1 MRLRTAPILKRPF
14 LLVLVFGASFVL
26 VLLSCAA
33 MAVLV
38 SEHVTQSSVRVAVA
52 ADQAVVA
59 DFVAANLTADELRG
73 GSIGFD
79 RRGVLAARLVDLGRR
94 HGLEEIVVLAP
105 DGTILFEDGI
115 APGLPGGLDDS
126 LRTVLASG
134 QPNATIVADGTT
146 AALTE
151 DFAILQENGRLG
163 LVIRAERNATSIL
176 ADAAAAWRDVVIVA
190 TAAAVVLTCLLYQI
204 FSAANARLVRQDEL
218 LVEARR
224 RDPLTGLL
232 NHGTV
237 VATLTSLMER
247 AGLDGSAI
255 GIALVDIDNF
265 RLLND
270 VHGDV
275 AGNEALMRV
284 AESLEQ
290 ESGPWVALGRYGPD
304 EFLAIAPAESA
315 RELDAALKRVRAK
328 LDAISLQFGGS
339 EHLPVTISAGISYFP
354 FHASAVIE
362 LVSAATIALGEA
374 KASGGND
381 TRIANAWTTQP
392 RSAETTFDVLQ
403 GLVFA
408 VDTKD
413 RYTKHHSEDVACYA
427 LFLADRIGLPDELK
441 VAVRLSGLLHDVGK
455 IGIPDDIL
463 RKPGSLTPHEYDVV
477 KQHVALGDLIV
488 RDLPDLDI
496 VRAGI
501 RHHHER
507 WDGSGYL
514 DGLAGEGIPLIA
526 RILAVGDAFS
536 AMTTTRPYRKA
547 IPVAEALE
555 RLREAAGSQLDETLV
570 AAFVSGIETD
580 PHAPLPGSDRPA
592 SLLWTPSSRAA

>member
-1 MRLRTAPILKRPF
+1 MRVRTAPILKRPF

-26 VLLSCAA
+26 IVLSCAA
-33 MAVLV
+33 LAVLV

-52 ADQAVVA
+52 ADQSIVA

-73 GSIGFD
+73 GTVAAD
-79 RRGVLAARLVDLGRR
+79 RRAALASRLEDLGTR
-94 HGLEEIVVLAP
+94 HGLGDLLVLAP
-105 DGTILFEDGI
+105 DGTLVLGDPTGE
-115 APGLPGGLDDS
+115 GLPGGLDDG

-134 QPNATIVADGTT
+134 QPSATIVTDG
-146 AALTE
+146 AAATLTE
-151 DFAILQENGRLG
+151 DLAILRNDGRLG
-163 LVIRAERNATSIL
+163 LVVQAQRDASAIV
-176 ADAAAAWRDVVIVA
+176 ADAAAAWRDVVVVA
-190 TAAAVVLTCLLYQI
+190 TAAAVVLTCLLFQI
-204 FSAANARLVRQDEL
+204 FSAANARLVRQEDL

-232 NHGTV
+232 NHGAV
-237 VATLTSLMER
+237 VATLTALMER
-247 AGLDGSAI
+247 AEHDGSAI

-270 VHGDV
+270 VHGDA
-275 AGNEALMRV
+275 AGNEALVRV

-290 ESGPWVALGRYGPD
+290 ESGPWSALGRYGPD
-304 EFLAIAPAESA
+304 EFLAIAPADSA
-315 RELDAALKRVRAK
+315 RELDAALKRVRAN
-328 LDAISLQFGGS
+328 LEAISLQFGAS
-339 EHLPVTISAGISYFP
+339 ERLPVTISAGISYFP

-381 TRIANAWTTQP
+381 TRIANAWTNQP
-392 RSAETTFDVLQ
+392 RNVETTFDVLQ

-413 RYTKHHSEDVACYA
+413 RYTKRHSEDVACYA

-455 IGIPDDIL
+455 IGIPDEIL
-463 RKPGSLTPHEYDVV
+463 RKPARLTPYEYEVV

-488 RDLPDLDI
+488 RDLPDLDV

-507 WDGSGYL
+507 WDGTGYL

-547 IPVAEALE
+547 IPVLEALE

-580 PHAPLPGSDRPA
+580 PSAPLPGSDRPA
-592 SLLWTPSSRAA
+592 GLLWTPTSRAA

>member
-1 MRLRTAPILKRPF
+1 MRVRTAPILKRPF
-14 LLVLVFGASFVL
+14 LLVLVFGASLALVVL
-26 VLLSCAA
+26 SSAA
-33 MAVLV
+33 LAVLV

-52 ADQAVVA
+52 ADQSIVA
-59 DFVAANLTADELRG
+59 DFVATNLTADELR
-73 GSIGFD
+73 SARIGVD
-79 RRGVLAARLVDLGRR
+79 RRAALTAGLDDLGRR
-94 HGLEEIVVLAP
+94 HGLQDVLVLAP
-105 DGTILFEDGI
+105 DGTIVLGDASGGALQSGIDDG
-115 APGLPGGLDDS
+115 
-126 LRTVLASG
+126 LRTTLASG
-134 QPNATIVADGTT
+134 QPNATIVTDGDSPVL
-146 AALTE
+146 AE
-151 DFAILQENGRLG
+151 DLVILKEDGRLG
-163 LVIRAERNATSIL
+163 LVIQADRDASAIL
-176 ADAAAAWRDVVIVA
+176 ADAAAAWRDVVVVA

-204 FSAANARLVRQDEL
+204 FSAANARLVRQEDL

-247 AGLDGSAI
+247 AEHDGSAI

-270 VHGDV
+270 VHGDA

-284 AESLEQ
+284 AESLER
-290 ESGPWVALGRYGPD
+290 ESGPWSALGRYGPD
-304 EFLAIAPAESA
+304 EFLAIAPADSA
-315 RELDAALKRVRAK
+315 RELDAALKRARAN

-339 EHLPVTISAGISYFP
+339 ERLPVTISAGISYFP

-381 TRIANAWTTQP
+381 TRIANAWSTQP
-392 RSAETTFDVLQ
+392 RNAETTFDVLQ

-463 RKPGSLTPHEYDVV
+463 RKPARLTPYEYEVV

-488 RDLPDLDI
+488 RDLPDLDV

-507 WDGSGYL
+507 WDGNGYL

-547 IPVAEALE
+547 IPVVEALE

-592 SLLWTPSSRAA
+592 GLLWTPTSRAA

>member
-1 MRLRTAPILKRPF
+1 MRVRTAPILKRPF

-26 VLLSCAA
+26 VVLSCAA
-33 MAVLV
+33 LAVLV

-52 ADQAVVA
+52 ADQSIVA
-59 DFVAANLTADELRG
+59 DFVAANLTADELRSG
-73 GSIGFD
+73 RIGLD
-79 RRGVLAARLVDLGRR
+79 RRGALDARLGDLGMR
-94 HGLEEIVVLAP
+94 HGLGSLLVLAP
-105 DGTILFEDGI
+105 DGTIVLGDPTGQ
-115 APGLPGGLDDS
+115 GVPGGLDDS
-126 LRTVLASG
+126 IRTVLASG
-134 QPNATIVADGTT
+134 QPSATIVTDGASAT
-146 AALTE
+146 LTE
-151 DFAILQENGRLG
+151 DLAILQEDGRLG
-163 LVIRAERNATSIL
+163 LVVQAQRDASAIV
-176 ADAAAAWRDVVIVA
+176 ADAAAAWRDVVVVA

-204 FSAANARLVRQDEL
+204 FSAANARLVRQEDL

-237 VATLTSLMER
+237 VATLTGLMER
-247 AGLDGSAI
+247 AEHDGSAI

-270 VHGDV
+270 VHGDA
-275 AGNEALMRV
+275 AGNEALVRV
-284 AESLEQ
+284 AECLDQ
-290 ESGPWVALGRYGPD
+290 QSGPWSALGRYGPD
-304 EFLAIAPAESA
+304 EFLAIAPADSA
-315 RELDAALKRVRAK
+315 RELDAALQRVRAN

-339 EHLPVTISAGISYFP
+339 ERLPVTISAGISYFP

-392 RSAETTFDVLQ
+392 RNVETTFDVLQ

-413 RYTKHHSEDVACYA
+413 RYTKRHSEDVACYA

-463 RKPGSLTPHEYDVV
+463 RKPARLTPYEYEVV

-488 RDLPDLDI
+488 RDLPDLDV

-547 IPVAEALE
+547 IPVVEALE
-555 RLREAAGSQLDETLV
+555 RLREAAGSQLDQTLV

-592 SLLWTPSSRAA
+592 GLLWTPTSRAA